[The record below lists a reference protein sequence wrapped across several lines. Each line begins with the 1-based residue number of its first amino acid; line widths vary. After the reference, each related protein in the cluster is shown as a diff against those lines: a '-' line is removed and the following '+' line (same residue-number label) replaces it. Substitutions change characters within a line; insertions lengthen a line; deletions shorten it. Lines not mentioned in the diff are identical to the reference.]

1 MSPELERKLA
11 EKYTFMRK
19 GKSLSQQF
27 AEGGINDLYSAFGC
41 ECGDGWFDLI
51 DELCMSI
58 QNVYE
63 KYGIPVDIE
72 VDQVKEKYGSLRFY
86 ATAKG
91 PEHVQAEVDRL
102 IRQAEDK
109 SESICEECGKPGI
122 LRDGDWISVRCDG
135 CYAKEHSR

>member
-63 KYGIPVDIE
+63 KDGIPVDIE